1 MKVCIMGMIE
11 AEGTKEELA
20 VYSYLLICFLNDY
33 ANRENKK
40 KAKAEAEAIIKAMNA
55 SFKDLIDQEGDDK
68 E

>member
-20 VYSYLLICFLNDY
+20 AYSYFLICFLNDY
-33 ANRENKK
+33 AEKKNKK
-40 KAKAEAEAIIKAMNA
+40 KAKEEAEAIIKAMNA